1 MPYPNSEGHTAGLYL
16 TCINAMQEPPTDLM
30 RPVQLG
36 GRLYVCGDHRDHATL
51 DGALKSGRRA
61 AEALIA
67 DTVQETTS
75 NGVPSEPVTVDQ
87 TELA

>member
-1 MPYPNSEGHTAGLYL
+1 
-16 TCINAMQEPPTDLM
+16 M

-36 GRLYVCGDHRDHATL
+36 GRMYVCGDHRDHATL

-67 DTVQETTS
+67 DTVQESTS
-75 NGVPSEPVTVDQ
+75 DGKAAPRQPAAVDQ

>member
-1 MPYPNSEGHTAGLYL
+1 MIRLVSSPVLL
-16 TCINAMQEPPTDLM
+16 VLQEPPTDLL

-51 DGALKSGRRA
+51 DGAIKSGRRA

-75 NGVPSEPVTVDQ
+75 EGKTAPTEPETVDQ